1 MRFSRG
7 YLVRTAATRLAIL
20 PLLGALALHAQPS
33 PGKSTRAG
41 VDRGEIQAVIG
52 MARVAPPEF
61 GADALITLVESGM
74 IGDHRAQR
82 DLLEEAFDMA
92 GNAQERIALR
102 RGSGDSPITS
112 ALHGAF
118 RNGVDQASLRS
129 RAALALLRIDSAA
142 ARDMFQRIELPIQPN
157 PNASGCEQQVVPDLT
172 LYYVAMWE
180 VARGIPERAHLEG
193 FLRSHLARLRS
204 TAQITPLARVLM
216 QVPDLERM
224 PALID
229 AFALR
234 LPDLDR
240 DPRVFSTYYEQS
252 IEAIGQ
258 LVSSVAPGSRERL
271 IQESRAWAI
280 RNIDQGLCAEPLRY
294 SVSFDGEGRRA
305 IENTL
310 PEGIFNQFVARWSH
324 TTGADILA
332 SDLIPHEPGP
342 PAALRPNSSDYTEH
356 FRTHLLLSRD
366 DDTALDLARWRG
378 EMEDYIARLTSW
390 NLSAPAPVPD
400 AAVLNPAGPNSAAF
414 SAAPNPGASNAN
426 AIDPLSFYLEKSDLL
441 SQILFIEKH
450 APAAPGGRVM
460 ITAIGTRRQTG
471 PRVEIP
477 GRDRVMAALVD
488 WFDGETARQVFTARR
503 LVWFSPVRDL
513 LGTYEDSDRTLGMA
527 ELYARSQN
535 AVLGMYGRLAKLVA
549 TPQ

>member
-1 MRFSRG
+1 MD
-7 YLVRTAATRLAIL
+7 ARLAIL
-20 PLLGALALHAQPS
+20 SLLAALALHAQPS
-33 PGKSTRAG
+33 PGKSTRTG

-92 GNAQERIALR
+92 GTAQERIALK

-129 RAALALLRIDSAA
+129 RAALALLRIDSGA

-204 TAQITPLARVLM
+204 TAQITPLARVFM
-216 QVPDLERM
+216 QVPDLDRM

-240 DPRVFSTYYEQS
+240 DPRVFSTYHEQS

-258 LVSSVAPGSRERL
+258 LVSSVAPGSRDRL
-271 IQESRAWAI
+271 IQESRVWAI
-280 RNIDQGLCAEPLRY
+280 RNIDQGVCAEPVRY
-294 SVSFDGEGRRA
+294 EVSFDGNGRTPVAMTR
-305 IENTL
+305 
-310 PEGIFNQFVARWSH
+310 PEEAFNREVARWSR
-324 TTGADILA
+324 TAGADILA

-366 DDTALDLARWRG
+366 DDTSLDLARWRG
-378 EMEDYIARLTSW
+378 EMENYIARLTAW
-390 NLSAPAPVPD
+390 NLPSPARVPD
-400 AAVLNPAGPNSAAF
+400 AAVLNTAG
-414 SAAPNPGASNAN
+414 PNPGASRAS
-426 AIDPLSFYLEKSDLL
+426 DPLSFYLEKSDLL

-460 ITAIGTRRQTG
+460 ITAVGTRRQTG

-477 GRDRVMAALVD
+477 GRDRVMTALVD
-488 WFDGETARQVFTARR
+488 WFDGETARQVYTARR

-527 ELYARSQN
+527 ELYAHSQN

>member
-1 MRFSRG
+1 MD
-7 YLVRTAATRLAIL
+7 ARLAIL

-33 PGKSTRAG
+33 PGKSTRTG

-74 IGDHRAQR
+74 IGDRRAQR

-92 GNAQERIALR
+92 GNAQEKIALK

-129 RAALALLRIDSAA
+129 RASLALLRIDSAA

-204 TAQITPLARVLM
+204 TAQITPLARVFM

-240 DPRVFSTYYEQS
+240 DPRVFSTYHEQS

-258 LVSSVAPGSRERL
+258 LVSSVAPGSRDRL

-280 RNIDQGLCAEPLRY
+280 RNIDQGLCAEPVRY
-294 SVSFDGEGRRA
+294 AVSFDGNGRTPVAMTR
-305 IENTL
+305 
-310 PEGIFNQFVARWSH
+310 PEEVFNREVARWSR
-324 TTGADILA
+324 TAGADILA
-332 SDLIPHEPGP
+332 SDLVPHEPGP

-366 DDTALDLARWRG
+366 DDTSLDLARWRG
-378 EMEDYIARLTSW
+378 EMESYIARLTAW
-390 NLSAPAPVPD
+390 NLPSPAPVPD
-400 AAVLNPAGPNSAAF
+400 AAVLNPAGPNVAGPSAASF
-414 SAAPNPGASNAN
+414 SAAPHPGTFNAN
-426 AIDPLSFYLEKSDLL
+426 DRLSFYLEKSDLL

-460 ITAIGTRRQTG
+460 ITAVGTRRQTG

-477 GRDRVMAALVD
+477 GRDRVMTALVD
-488 WFDGETARQVFTARR
+488 WFDGETARQVYTARR

-513 LGTYEDSDRTLGMA
+513 LGTYEDSDRTLSMA

-535 AVLGMYGRLAKLVA
+535 QVLGMYGRLAKLVA

>member
-1 MRFSRG
+1 MG
-7 YLVRTAATRLAIL
+7 TRLAIL
-20 PLLGALALHAQPS
+20 PLLSALALALNAQPS

-41 VDRGEIQAVIG
+41 VDRGEIQAVIS

-92 GNAQERIALR
+92 GNAQEKIALK
-102 RGSGDSPITS
+102 RGSGDSAITS

-129 RAALALLRIDSAA
+129 RAALALLRIDHAA
-142 ARDMFQRIELPIQPN
+142 ARDMFERIQLPIQPN

-180 VARGIPERAHLEG
+180 VARGIPERAHMEG

-204 TAQITPLARVLM
+204 TAQITPLARVFM

-240 DPRVFSTYYEQS
+240 DPRVFSTYFEQS
-252 IEAIGQ
+252 MEAIGQ

-280 RNIDQGLCAEPLRY
+280 RNIDQGLCAEPVRY
-294 SVSFDGEGRRA
+294 SVSFDGNGRTPLAMTR
-305 IENTL
+305 
-310 PEGIFNQFVARWSH
+310 PEEVFNREVARWGRSA
-324 TTGADILA
+324 GADIAA
-332 SDLIPHEPGP
+332 SDLVPHDPGP
-342 PAALRPNSSDYTEH
+342 AAAERPNSHDYSEH

-378 EMEDYIARLTSW
+378 EMESYIARLTSW

-400 AAVLNPAGPNSAAF
+400 AAVLNPAGPNAAGPNAAAF
-414 SAAPNPGASNAN
+414 SAVPSPGTSDATAN
-426 AIDPLSFYLEKSDLL
+426 DPLSFYLEKSDLL

-460 ITAIGTRRQTG
+460 ITAMGTRRQTG

-488 WFDGETARQVFTARR
+488 WFDGETARQVYSARR

-513 LGTYEDSDRTLGMA
+513 LGTYEDSDRTLSMA